1 MPESASLTAADIAR
15 LAGVTRATVSNW
27 RRRHADFPAPTGG
40 TDASPAYDRAMVESW
55 LAARGALPELP
66 PQERL
71 WRTVAEVAVNGEDLP
86 RAVQDVAASL
96 TLLAATGSSGAPAP
110 DIGDGGRTV
119 AGADDPGA
127 RLYTAAAEAVSELGA
142 VATVRAL
149 IDRYAEASG
158 ISVTP
163 TAVADLMNDLAGV
176 SGGTVL
182 DPACGTGELLVAA
195 LDHGASE
202 VRGQELDKGLC
213 ALASAFTS
221 VWLQPRHTREESDD
235 PGAEA
240 LPGGSLAAAVLTG
253 DSLLADGY
261 AGVEA
266 DAVVCHPP
274 FGSRDWGQ
282 EQLASDPRWA
292 YGIPPRAE
300 PELAWVQHAL
310 AHLRPGGRAVLL
322 MPPAAA
328 SRPSGRRIRAELLR
342 RAALRAVVAMPPGAA
357 RPVHVPVHLWV
368 LERPVSAALTDPR
381 VLLVDVS
388 GRERVSRGSAG
399 NAARTGEEDGGF
411 PASLAATVLNAWQVF
426 TADAGRERATGQDP
440 GAEPGSWQIMRAI
453 DLLDEAVDLTP
464 ARHVAPAESAL
475 PPEQAYLRLQESRD
489 RLRAALAESECL
501 LECQDWRTR
510 EAAPRWRTVPVTD
523 LVRVRMVEYLR
534 ERRDEPV
541 TVRPGDVLIPAWL
554 AGGASGTGGSWG
566 TGELR
571 ATVADADDAGARLGQ
586 HRALLRPDP
595 AQVDP
600 WFVAGFVM
608 APGSVRQASYGTSA
622 TRIDAR
628 RLEVPLLPLDEQR
641 RYGAAFRRLH
651 DAERAAASVAG
662 LTGELAA
669 LLAGGLTDGT
679 LLPRS
684 PVDDG
689 RAVQSSEEEAG
700 REP

>member
-1 MPESASLTAADIAR
+1 
-15 LAGVTRATVSNW
+15 
-27 RRRHADFPAPTGG
+27 
-40 TDASPAYDRAMVESW
+40 MVESW

-110 DIGDGGRTV
+110 DIGDRGRTV
-119 AGADDPGA
+119 AGADDPGT

-142 VATVRAL
+142 VAAVRAL

-163 TAVADLMNDLAGV
+163 TGVADLMNDLAGV

-221 VWLQPRHTREESDD
+221 VWLQPRQTMEESDD

-240 LPGGSLAAAVLTG
+240 LPGGSLAATVLNG

-274 FGSRDWGQ
+274 FGSRYWGQ

-368 LERPVSAALTDPR
+368 LERPVSAALADPR

-388 GRERVSRGSAG
+388 GRERVNRGSAG
-399 NAARTGEEDGGF
+399 NAARKGEDGGGF

-426 TADAGRERATGQDP
+426 TADAGRERATRQDP

-475 PPEQAYLRLQESRD
+475 PPEQAHLRLQESRD
-489 RLRAALAESECL
+489 RLRAALAEFECL
-501 LECQDWRTR
+501 HECQDWRTR

-541 TVRPGDVLIPAWL
+541 TVRPGDVLIPAL
-554 AGGASGTGGSWG
+554 LTGGASGTGGSWG
-566 TGELR
+566 TGEIR
-571 ATVADADDAGARLGQ
+571 AAVADADDAGARLGQ

-622 TRIDAR
+622 IRIDAR

-651 DAERAAASVAG
+651 DAERAAATVAR

-684 PVDDG
+684 LVDDG

>member
-27 RRRHADFPAPTGG
+27 RRRHADFPAPAGG

-55 LAARGALPELP
+55 LAARGALPDLP

-71 WRTVAEVAVNGEDLP
+71 WRAVAEVAVNGADLP

-96 TLLAATGSSGAPAP
+96 TLLAATGWSGGPAP
-110 DIGDGGRTV
+110 DIGGGGRTV
-119 AGADDPGA
+119 AGADDPGT

-163 TAVADLMNDLAGV
+163 TPVADLMNDLAGV

-221 VWLQPRHTREESDD
+221 VWLQPRQTREEADA

-240 LPGGSLAAAVLTG
+240 LPGGSLAATVLTG

-368 LERPVSAALTDPR
+368 LERPVSAALADPR

-388 GRERVSRGSAG
+388 GRERVNRGSAG

-426 TADAGRERATGQDP
+426 TADAGRERATRQDP

-489 RLRAALAESECL
+489 RLRAALAEFECL

-541 TVRPGDVLIPAWL
+541 TVRPGDVLIPAL
-554 AGGASGTGGSWG
+554 LTGGASGTGGSWG

-571 ATVADADDAGARLGQ
+571 AAVADADDAGARLGQ

-622 TRIDAR
+622 IRIDAR

-651 DAERAAASVAG
+651 DAERAAASVAR

-684 PVDDG
+684 LVDDG